1 MSSARNRF
9 LGWGA
14 PLLAVII
21 FVAWTA
27 PHIMYNFTPSMPV
40 GFYWIWR
47 PHGSIKAG
55 DVVLACVPLDTPA
68 AREGLRRHY
77 LPTQQ
82 FGALR
87 CPGDVYPV
95 VKPVAA
101 VPGDTVTLSL
111 AGVAVDHRLLP
122 NTAIIQADPQD
133 RPVRHMP
140 LGAYRVPA
148 STFWLI
154 SGFNRLSFDS
164 RYWGPVPRA
173 DILRLAVPFLTFPWH
188 PSKGAIHAD

>member
-1 MSSARNRF
+1 MSSARARF
-9 LGWGA
+9 LGWA
-14 PLLAVII
+14 AALSAVIAL
-21 FVAWTA
+21 VACTA
-27 PHIMYNFTPSMPV
+27 LHIMYNYTPSMPV

-68 AREGLRRHY
+68 AKEGLRRHY
-77 LPTQQ
+77 LPIHQ
-82 FGALR
+82 FGELR

-101 VPGDTVTLSL
+101 VSGDTVTLSM
-111 AGVAVDHRLLP
+111 AGVSVDHHLLP
-122 NTAIIQADPQD
+122 DTAIIQADPHG
-133 RPVRHMP
+133 RPVWHMP
-140 LGAYRVPA
+140 LGAYKVPA
-148 STFWLI
+148 GTFWLI

-173 DILRLAVPFLTFPWH
+173 DILRRASPILTF
-188 PSKGAIHAD
+188 S

>member
-1 MSSARNRF
+1 MPSARTRF
-9 LGWGA
+9 LRWVGA
-14 PLLAVII
+14 VLAVIA

-27 PHIMYNFTPSMPV
+27 PHIMYNFTPSMPM

-47 PHGSIKAG
+47 PHGAVEVG

-77 LPTQQ
+77 LPVHQ
-82 FGALR
+82 FGVAR

-101 VPGDTVTLSL
+101 GPGDTVKLSL
-111 AGVAVDHRLLP
+111 AGVTVDHHRLP
-122 NTAIIQADPQD
+122 NSAIIHEDPQG
-133 RPVRHMP
+133 RTVWHMP
-140 LGAYRVPA
+140 LGTYKVPA
-148 STFWLI
+148 GTFWLI
-154 SGFNRLSFDS
+154 SSFNRLSFDS

-173 DILRLAVPFLTFPWH
+173 DILRRAEPFLTF
-188 PSKGAIHAD
+188 S